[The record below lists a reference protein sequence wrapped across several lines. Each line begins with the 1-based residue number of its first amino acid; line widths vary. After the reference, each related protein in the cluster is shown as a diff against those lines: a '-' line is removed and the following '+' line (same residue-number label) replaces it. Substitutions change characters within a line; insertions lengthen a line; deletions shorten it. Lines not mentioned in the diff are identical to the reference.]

1 MPLPTF
7 TLQLSTLLATADWI
21 PESNSKITGAQEL
34 ERSYIELRKS
44 HTSRQTSS
52 ELVTE
57 EYLYCI
63 LLDNEA
69 VSSVMHFV
77 QQCFQ
82 HL

>member
-7 TLQLSTLLATADWI
+7 TLQLSTLLATADWL
-21 PESNSKITGAQEL
+21 PENSKITGAKEL
-34 ERSYIELRKS
+34 ERSYIELQKS
-44 HTSRQTSS
+44 HTCRQTSS